1 MAVAS
6 FLELEV
12 AARSSFQDSNQESSE
27 AALAGDAT
35 TSSSQIPMNSSSSG
49 LTTTSSVASD
59 YGSDTAYEASELGT
73 PRLGKDEN
81 SEIGVEDLSLDEDL
95 TNPIEKLAK
104 YGMSNIDEGLFMGQ
118 TILEQLEGIPRRK
131 SHTRHANSL
140 TRNSMYNGDAS
151 KVLSLSGNGVEL
163 FSEPEH
169 GMSLG
174 HARKLSSESV
184 GSDGS
189 SLRGIEN
196 IGVSNSMAFVS
207 PDRPRGSEVS
217 SSTEVLSKVEAQFSG
232 STQIVLPLDQRH
244 KMTRVLSTMQRRLV
258 TAKTD
263 MEDLISR
270 LNQERATKDY
280 LTRKVKDL
288 EVELETSKQKN
299 KENLQQAIL
308 IERERLTQMQWDMEE
323 LRRKVLESELK
334 LKSKEDEKSNINSD
348 DGPSN
353 QEKIMAQQELDITK
367 KKLEDLT
374 RKYEALEAKSK
385 AELKFL
391 AKEFKALQSSQ
402 TELKEERDRTMKEKA
417 KIEKHLEQEKR
428 IREHEKDQQKRLLH
442 DCRTLWSQLQECNLS
457 LSSEDDDEFVLN
469 SSLEDALDLLETFD
483 DRISLILAE
492 AQLLATEDDRNPIP
506 DGKANSEELR
516 MLLADI
522 VADNAKLRKQ
532 VNSATRRALRK
543 RTIARGNGESSS
555 DKP

>member
-12 AARSSFQDSNQESSE
+12 AARSSFQDANQESSE
-27 AALAGDAT
+27 SALAGDAT
-35 TSSSQIPMNSSSSG
+35 TSSSQIPLNSSSSG

-59 YGSDTAYEASELGT
+59 YGSDTAYEASEIGT

-81 SEIGVEDLSLDEDL
+81 SEIGMEDLTLDEDF

-118 TILEQLEGIPRRK
+118 TILEQLEGIPRNK
-131 SHTRHANSL
+131 SHTRHANIS
-140 TRNSMYNGDAS
+140 TRNSMYNGNASS
-151 KVLSLSGNGVEL
+151 KVVSLSGNGVEL

-169 GMSLG
+169 V
-174 HARKLSSESV
+174 RKLSSESV

-189 SLRGIEN
+189 YLRGSEN
-196 IGVSNSMAFVS
+196 IGVSNSIADSS
-207 PDRPRGSEVS
+207 PDRPRGAEVS
-217 SSTEVLSKVEAQFSG
+217 SSTKAG
-232 STQIVLPLDQRH
+232 DTQIVLPLDQRH

-323 LRRKVLESELK
+323 LKRKVLESELK
-334 LKSKEDEKSNINSD
+334 LKSKEDGKSSIDSS

-353 QEKIMAQQELDITK
+353 QEKQLDITE
-367 KKLEDLT
+367 KKLEDLQ

-385 AELKFL
+385 AEIKFL

-402 TELKEERDRTMKEKA
+402 MGLKEQHERTVKEKA
-417 KIEKHLEQEKR
+417 KIEKHLEQERR
-428 IREHEKDQQKRLLH
+428 ITEHVKDEQKRLVH
-442 DCRTLWSQLQECNLS
+442 DCRTLWNRLQECNLS
-457 LSSEDDDEFVLN
+457 LSNDGDFDLN

-483 DRISLILAE
+483 DRINLILAE
-492 AQLLATEDDRNPIP
+492 AQLLAAEDDE
-506 DGKANSEELR
+506 KSANCEELR

-522 VADNAKLRKQ
+522 VSDNAKLRKQ
-532 VNSATRRALRK
+532 VNSATRRALRI
-543 RTIARGNGESSS
+543 TRGNGESST
-555 DKP
+555 